1 MTRIRVNPDILF
13 QSSGNIS
20 SAGQGTKK
28 IGDDLWQSAQSA
40 PSYNGQ
46 FGPAVRA
53 IAQGAM
59 AQAQGHQNRL
69 ADKSLSLNKRAQAFS
84 DADVASVLGI
94 QNKFVSFI
102 SLPPPVTLKSIL
114 STIMGDRKA
123 NTLFETRKM
132 QEKLDQIRTKKAS
145 YSQLLMESKEISQI
159 IAGLEN
165 QKAEIDSET
174 EHYEKT
180 FKMYE
185 EALANEKSYRFQNIL
200 NPFFIILGLKDC
212 NGRIKNDEEKIAEI
226 KSRIDSLKNT
236 SSETEQKINN
246 HKKQQ
251 QEITEQITRIENT
264 TKISDG
270 RISQNYEAGSHKA
283 IDITASG
290 HVPIEATAVGTVR
303 FSRDLG
309 DDITYTPNS
318 GEAKNVA
325 ANDTRNYGYG
335 NEVIVEYKY
344 EDQPLHIQQE
354 WKEVFG
360 LSEGQSLYVQY
371 AHLKTGT
378 LAFQG
383 QTVSLGD
390 QIGVMGSSGVATGQ
404 HLHLAVAK
412 GNSGCM
418 NENAPSHGTSNW
430 ARLTDIKNPAIS
442 SAFVPS

>member
-1 MTRIRVNPDILF
+1 
-13 QSSGNIS
+13 
-20 SAGQGTKK
+20 
-28 IGDDLWQSAQSA
+28 
-40 PSYNGQ
+40 
-46 FGPAVRA
+46 
-53 IAQGAM
+53 
-59 AQAQGHQNRL
+59 
-69 ADKSLSLNKRAQAFS
+69 
-84 DADVASVLGI
+84 
-94 QNKFVSFI
+94 
-102 SLPPPVTLKSIL
+102 
-114 STIMGDRKA
+114 
-123 NTLFETRKM
+123 
-132 QEKLDQIRTKKAS
+132 
-145 YSQLLMESKEISQI
+145 
-159 IAGLEN
+159 
-165 QKAEIDSET
+165 
-174 EHYEKT
+174 
-180 FKMYE
+180 MYE
-185 EALANEKSYRFQNIL
+185 EALANEKSYRSQNIL
-200 NPFFIILGLKDC
+200 NPFFIILGLKGC
-212 NGRIKNDEEKIAEI
+212 NGRIKNNEEKIAEI
-226 KSRIDSLKNT
+226 KSRIDSLKNK

-251 QEITEQITRIENT
+251 QEITEQIARIENT

-283 IDITASG
+283 IDITASV
-290 HVPIEATAVGTVR
+290 HVPIEATAVDTVR

-318 GEAKNVA
+318 GEAKDVA
-325 ANDTRNYGYG
+325 ANDTKNYGYG

-378 LAFQG
+378 LALQG
-383 QTVSLGD
+383 QTVSFGD

-404 HLHLAVAK
+404 HFHLAVAK